1 MRVLIVGGGGREH
14 ALAWKIAQSPLVDSM
29 FAAPGNPGIA
39 SHASC
44 VDIGVD
50 AHDDLVALARRERI
64 DLTVVGPEIPLV
76 GGLADKL
83 TDAGLTVF
91 GPSARAAAI
100 EGSKVFSK
108 SLMSRAGVPTARF
121 ASFDQPADA
130 RRYCRELGAPLVV
143 KADGLAAGKGAIV
156 CRTLEEADAAIAE
169 CMERR
174 AFGLSGARVVVEEFM
189 VGQEVSFFVLANG
202 SDALPLAAAEDH
214 KTVFDGDRG
223 PNTGGMGC
231 YSPVA
236 SFDEGVEKQVLETIV
251 RPTLAALT
259 REGAPYRGVLYV
271 GLMLTADG
279 PKVVEYNC
287 RFGDPEC
294 QALVVRAP
302 GDLVPLLLAA
312 ARGDAWPPPV
322 SWSARASV
330 CVCVA
335 SGGYPG
341 KYPTGL
347 AIEGVEAAEAKHG
360 VQVFHAGTATREGR
374 LVTAGGRVLGV
385 TAAADTLDRAIATAY
400 AAIGEISFDGMHYR
414 KDIGRRRRP

>member
-1 MRVLIVGGGGREH
+1 MRILMVGGGGGEH
-14 ALAWKIAQSPLVDSM
+14 ALAWKIAQSPLVDAM

-39 SHASC
+39 RHAAC
-44 VDIGVD
+44 VEIGVD
-50 AHDDLVALARRERI
+50 AHGHLVGFARRERI

-76 GGLADKL
+76 AGLGDKL
-83 TDAGLTVF
+83 VDAGLTVC

-100 EGSKVFSK
+100 EGWKVFSK

-121 ASFDQPADA
+121 ATFDQPAAA
-130 RRYCRELGAPLVV
+130 RRYCRDLGAPLVV
-143 KADGLAAGKGAIV
+143 KADGLAAGKGAVV
-156 CRTLEEADAAIAE
+156 CPTLDEADAAIAE

-202 SDALPLAAAEDH
+202 GDALHLAAAEGH
-214 KTVFDGDRG
+214 KTVFDGERG

-236 SFDEGVEKQVLETIV
+236 SFDEGVEKQVMETIV

-302 GDLVPLLLAA
+302 GHLVPLLLGA
-312 ARGDAWPPPV
+312 GGGCAWPLPV

-347 AIEGVEAAEAKHG
+347 PIHGVDAAEAKHG
-360 VQVFHAGTATREGR
+360 VQVFHAGTATRGGQ
-374 LVTAGGRVLGV
+374 LVTAGGRVVGV
-385 TAAADTLDRAIATAY
+385 TAAADTLERAIATAY
-400 AAIGEISFDGMHYR
+400 AAIG
-414 KDIGRRRRP
+414 